1 MRIHR
6 LYTKI
11 LLSFLTVLIVT
22 LVLIFLLFGLTAG
35 KSYKAR
41 LDRHT
46 LAKLQIFRTQV
57 QEKID
62 SHPDMRLDANPDLV
76 KQLNTFA
83 ALFDVKIWIADPAG
97 HMLLKTFEGPA
108 DVPQRGVHRQIHHE
122 NGITLYHFVLR
133 WIKYYATIPIFQ
145 GDREL
150 RLHLYYDTRNPAPLH
165 GLFVMGLVAIGGV
178 VALLLIP
185 LALYITR
192 RINRLNRTALA
203 FAGGNLSCRTDIG
216 GHDEIAKLGLSFNL
230 MADRLEALVRNAKE
244 LTANVSHELR
254 SPLARLRISKELI
267 TDKLIK
273 LDRGGTLAEVQKYM
287 DNMESDIAQ
296 LDGLVSHMLTLSK
309 MDYQGP
315 GPARES
321 FSFSAFLDTVLSGY
335 HPLIARAGLELETR
349 ISSGLT
355 VFQDKSALKSIL
367 SNLLDNAI
375 KYSAPRG
382 VLTIEA
388 SARQDK
394 GLDFSVANPCP
405 PVTDEQMAMLFNP
418 FYRIPGNSAQGSG
431 LGLTIARKQARMC
444 RGEITAVRTP
454 EGIIFRVSLPGN

>member
-1 MRIHR
+1 MRIRR

-22 LVLIFLLFGLTAG
+22 LVLIFLLFGFTAG

-41 LDRHT
+41 LDRQT
-46 LAKLQIFRTQV
+46 LAKLQIFRAQV
-57 QEKID
+57 QENID
-62 SHPDMRLDANPDLV
+62 SHPDISLDANPDLV

-83 ALFDVKIWIADPAG
+83 ALFDVRIWIADPAG
-97 HMLLKTFEGPA
+97 RMLLKTFEGQA
-108 DVPQRGVHRQIHHE
+108 NVPQRGVHRQIHHE

-133 WIKYYATIPIFQ
+133 WIKYYATIPLFQ

-165 GLFVMGLVAIGGV
+165 GLFVMGLAGIGGV

-203 FAGGNLSCRTDIG
+203 FAGGNLACRTDIG

-230 MADRLEALVRNAKE
+230 MADRLEALVQNAKE

-267 TDKLIK
+267 ADKL
-273 LDRGGTLAEVQKYM
+273 DNGGNPTDIRKYL

-296 LDGLVSHMLTLSK
+296 LDGLVSHMLTLSR
-309 MDYQGP
+309 MDYQGHRT
-315 GPARES
+315 GQGV
-321 FSFSAFLDTVLSGY
+321 FFLFCLSG
-335 HPLIARAGLELETR
+335 H
-349 ISSGLT
+349 
-355 VFQDKSALKSIL
+355 SAL
-367 SNLLDNAI
+367 
-375 KYSAPRG
+375 
-382 VLTIEA
+382 
-388 SARQDK
+388 
-394 GLDFSVANPCP
+394 GLCP
-405 PVTDEQMAMLFNP
+405 PGCPGRPGTRNQDP
-418 FYRIPGNSAQGSG
+418 F
-431 LGLTIARKQARMC
+431 
-444 RGEITAVRTP
+444 RTCH
-454 EGIIFRVSLPGN
+454 LPGQVCFKIHSV